1 MIIDSS
7 RGSSIS
13 SMTSICREQ
22 MELNEWMWIALIAFY
37 FGAEVWNGQLC
48 PFTIPSETFPPNCD
62 LRIQLKEGLPF
73 LERTFNLKFKKNW
86 IIQIIGGRGS
96 PWCTTPALRHPNRQ
110 KRGNGRRVK
119 RPLSRPHTHVWR
131 VCVDSSL
138 LRPLACPKHTL
149 RHSDIRCTEMKW
161 IDEQIRKKR
170 NGRTRRWT
178 NALFQTQLSDANPN
192 NRWKICRLGVWLLA
206 RVDPWTKSVKCKRR
220 KLLQQLMDMVPVIVT
235 LMDAS
240 SEQLASRPSSTFQ
253 MREFTLP

>member
-1 MIIDSS
+1 
-7 RGSSIS
+7 
-13 SMTSICREQ
+13 
-22 MELNEWMWIALIAFY
+22 MWIALIAFY

-48 PFTIPSETFPPNCD
+48 SFTIPSETFPPNCY

-96 PWCTTPALRHPNRQ
+96 LWCTTPALRHPNRQ

-161 IDEQIRKKR
+161 IDEQIRKKEK
-170 NGRTRRWT
+170 WT
-178 NALFQTQLSDANPN
+178 NPTMNQRVVPDSTLRCQSKQSMEDLPPRSVATGSGWSMDQICQMQKKKIVAAVDGHRFSERHLDGSVVGAAKQSTIFRIPTERIHNTLCDESKTLILLIDLF
-192 NRWKICRLGVWLLA
+192 IY
-206 RVDPWTKSVKCKRR
+206 
-220 KLLQQLMDMVPVIVT
+220 LMV
-235 LMDAS
+235 
-240 SEQLASRPSSTFQ
+240 ETF
-253 MREFTLP
+253 